1 MKTYEIP
8 SRSRPDARWG
18 VTLDGDEAS
27 CGCPGFTHRGRCRH
41 VTIARAIAADPEA
54 AALEILRV
62 LASERMTH
70 EADRRAA
77 REALRTLR
85 RAGA

>member
-1 MKTYEIP
+1 M
-8 SRSRPDARWG
+8 
-18 VTLDGDEAS
+18 
-27 CGCPGFTHRGRCRH
+27 
-41 VTIARAIAADPEA
+41 TIARAIAADPEA